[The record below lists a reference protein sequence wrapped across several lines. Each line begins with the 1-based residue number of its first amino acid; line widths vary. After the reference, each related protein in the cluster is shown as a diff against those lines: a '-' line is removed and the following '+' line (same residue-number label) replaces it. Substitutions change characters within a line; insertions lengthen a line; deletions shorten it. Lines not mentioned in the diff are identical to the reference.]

1 MPRTQVRGTEIA
13 TIDSVL
19 ITVSTGTEEDGKE
32 IMLNTASK
40 IEVAPQVETTD
51 AIKLIVKRRL
61 IAQKGATSVLT
72 GNTITLTDNVF
83 TPELVQILQG
93 GTIKMDSTGKK
104 IESYTPPVIGSN
116 EAGEYFILNAYS
128 AQYDSAG
135 KIVQYEKI
143 SYPNCQGIPINI
155 SSEDDVFRVGEYTI
169 NSYPADGEAPY
180 VITYV
185 AQLPQF
191 PVAPANFAMRS
202 AEPVAE
208 TSNYQDLY
216 ERANENPVTAGNMMA
231 PLETQLEAQNT
242 RTESTMEERSGESI
256 QGSTNDQPALTGDV
270 SGMLATNKEK

>member
-19 ITVSTGTEEDGKE
+19 ITVSTGTEESGKE

-93 GTIKMDSTGKK
+93 GTITMDESTKK
-104 IESYTPPVIGSN
+104 ITGYTPPVIGSN
-116 EAGEYFILNAYS
+116 EVGEYFVLNAYS
-128 AQYDSAG
+128 AQYDAAG

-180 VITYV
+180 VISYV

-191 PVAPANFAMRS
+191 PVAPASFAMRS

-208 TSNYQDLY
+208 ASNYQDLY

-231 PLETQLEAQNT
+231 PLETQLDAQTT
-242 RTESTMEERSGESI
+242 RTESTMEERSGEAI
-256 QGSTNDQPALTGDV
+256 QGSTTEQPALTGDV